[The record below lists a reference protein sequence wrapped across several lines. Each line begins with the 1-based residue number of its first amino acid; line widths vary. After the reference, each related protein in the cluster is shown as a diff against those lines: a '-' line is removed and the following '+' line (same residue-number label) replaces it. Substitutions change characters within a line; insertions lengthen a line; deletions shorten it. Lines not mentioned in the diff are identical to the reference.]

1 MPHPSRNNRGP
12 ALAGLF
18 AMLACA
24 MGVAAEGRAA
34 TLPADAPGQA
44 APAPGRDPAA
54 APARDAD
61 AIADGVALL
70 PGSFAPGRQPDGNSV
85 IFRGTRGLV
94 VLDTGRHPEHAQA
107 ILEYAHASG
116 LPITAVVNSHWHLD
130 HVSGNPRLRARYP
143 DVKVYATDAIDGAL
157 AGFLARSKQQA
168 QAFLAQPGDPA
179 MQAEVRAD
187 IATIDSGRAIAP
199 DVVITASGPQDWA
212 GRRLQVGR
220 EARAVTGGDL
230 WIFDPAT
237 RTLAAGDLV
246 TLPVPFLDTAC
257 PANWSAALGRLAEQD
272 FERLVPG
279 HGPVMDRTAFATY
292 RRAFDGLLACAA
304 SKAEAASCRDGWLR
318 DAGGLA
324 GAERDSPR
332 TAGMLDYYVQVLRD
346 PVGRRGN
353 CGG

>member
-1 MPHPSRNNRGP
+1 MPRLSGNNRGP
-12 ALAGLF
+12 ALAGLV

-24 MGVAAEGRAA
+24 MGVAAESRAGTPPSDARGDAARQGR
-34 TLPADAPGQA
+34 GS
-44 APAPGRDPAA
+44 AA
-54 APARDAD
+54 APMRDAD
-61 AIADGVALL
+61 AIADGVALIA
-70 PGSFAPGRQPDGNSV
+70 GNFAPGRQPDGNTV
-85 IFRGTRGLV
+85 IFRGSRGLV
-94 VLDTGRHPEHAQA
+94 VLDTGRHPEHSRA

-116 LPITAVVNSHWHLD
+116 LPIVAVVNSHWHLD
-130 HVSGNPRLRARYP
+130 HVSGNPRLRAKYP
-143 DVKVYATDAIDGAL
+143 DLEVYATDAIDGAL

-187 IATIDSGRAIAP
+187 VATIDSGRAIAP
-199 DVVITASGPQDWA
+199 DVVVAASGPRDWA
-212 GRRLQVGR
+212 GRTLWVGR
-220 EARAVTGGDL
+220 ETRAVTEGDL
-230 WIFDPAT
+230 WILDPAT

-257 PANWSAALGRLAEQD
+257 PANWSAALGRLGEQD

-279 HGPVMDRTAFATY
+279 HGPVMDRAAFATY
-292 RRAFDGLLACAA
+292 RKAFDGLLACAA
-304 SKAEAASCRDGWLR
+304 SAAEAASCRAGWLR

-324 GAERDSPR
+324 GAEADSPR

-346 PVGRRGN
+346 PDKRREA